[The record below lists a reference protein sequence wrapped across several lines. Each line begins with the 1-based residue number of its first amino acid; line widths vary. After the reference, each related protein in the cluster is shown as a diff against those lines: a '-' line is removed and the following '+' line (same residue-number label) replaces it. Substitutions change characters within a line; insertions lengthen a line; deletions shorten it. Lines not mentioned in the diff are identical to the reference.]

1 MINLHVTGFTAD
13 ADELKTVTY
22 LGDDGTEKT
31 AEIGPDVK
39 VQTKRTITVS
49 SLGSTDIT
57 PSGTYD
63 AMAKVALTVAI
74 TLYAFGDAEGA
85 VYLAELPADDAAS
98 VDVFVPGATGLT
110 KTTGA
115 YTKESDKVTV
125 SAVDY
130 ARYATGDIEM

>member
-31 AEIGPDVK
+31 VEINEEVK
-39 VQTKRTITVS
+39 VQTKRTVTVS
-49 SLGSTDIT
+49 ALGATDIT

-63 AMAKVALTVAI
+63 AMAKVALTVAL

-85 VYLAELPADDAAS
+85 LYTAELPDNDAES
-98 VDVFVPGATGLT
+98 IDVFVPSATGLT

-115 YTKESDKVTV
+115 YTKESNKITV
-125 SAVDY
+125 SAEDY
-130 ARYATGDIEM
+130 ARYATGDIEL